1 MGLYITIGVLLA
13 FVISWIVIRLIYVP
27 YPAPHTLYFGGPGS
41 GKTMFL
47 TRLAAKYNRDHK
59 IFSNYMIKL
68 PGVYKLSKKDFG
80 IIEFPPGSILL
91 FDEASLNGY
100 DNRDFKDNFKD
111 NNAMEFVKLIRHF
124 KCVCVWSNQGW
135 DELDK
140 KIRILSSALY
150 LVKKLPLVSIAIRI
164 YVQPSV
170 NKEDH
175 TITDNY
181 RYANLFRL
189 IFDPK
194 CVQLVLRSKYGGL
207 YNSWEH
213 PRYKSPTLQPWLS
226 SPSKPSTMS
235 SSAVGRSAVDKK
247 NTMP

>member
-1 MGLYITIGVLLA
+1 MNGIYITLIVLVVLVA
-13 FVISWIVIRLIYVP
+13 LWIIIRLVYVP

-47 TRLAAKYNRDHK
+47 TRLAAKFNGKHY
-59 IFSNYMIKL
+59 IYSNYAIKL
-68 PGVYKLSKKDFG
+68 PNIYKLKKQDFG
-80 IIEFPPGSILL
+80 KIEFPPGSILL

-100 DNRDFKDNFKD
+100 DNRDFKDNFKE

-135 DELDK
+135 DEMDK

-150 LVKKLPLVSIAIRI
+150 LVRKLPIVSVAIRI
-164 YVQPSV
+164 YVSPSV

-181 RYANLFRL
+181 RYANLLRL

-194 CVQLVLRSKYGGL
+194 CIQLVIRSRYGQL
-207 YNSWEH
+207 YNSWDH
-213 PRYKSPTLQPWLS
+213 PSYLKVKPQPWYPSLS
-226 SPSKPSTMS
+226 QPSSVKQLD
-235 SSAVGRSAVDKK
+235 RSK
-247 NTMP
+247 